1 MIEYM
6 NGCHTISLVMLKK
19 RKGDFS
25 TQFKGKLQHESAKNQ
40 AQDLPS
46 IDQAPFSQ
54 SRDFGR

>member
-1 MIEYM
+1 M